1 MKKAILFLC
10 VFVLMSSGA
19 YAYELD
25 TSVDAEIK
33 QKYNS
38 TKLSDEMLPQLPSNL
53 KNSATTSSLG
63 TSSTGSVSTQA
74 PKSAPVFDVQQ
85 AISII
90 KPSQTQKT
98 GPKIPRWTRFE
109 LKSEGKASSW
119 FGLNTSISFK
129 STNTVN
135 NGAVTVP
142 AGTTFKGNVVNSH
155 SSQITGNGGLLEI
168 KITSMRYEG
177 KDIPIN
183 AVITKVNG
191 KNIFFNRIK
200 GARQYIE
207 GVKNKVKSATNAYKK
222 GRSVSAKWSSNPVG
236 QILSPLPTI
245 GGFVAGTAGT
255 VASPLTG
262 LLQKGK
268 DVNIP
273 AGTLYEIRFI
283 EDAYIN

>member
-1 MKKAILFLC
+1 MKRIFLIILAFIS
-10 VFVLMSSGA
+10 VAPGVV
-19 YAYELD
+19 AYELD

-53 KNSATTSSLG
+53 KNSATSPSSA
-63 TSSTGSVSTQA
+63 SSGAVTTTKVQKTNPVSNTQQL
-74 PKSAPVFDVQQ
+74 VNLL
-85 AISII
+85 
-90 KPSQTQKT
+90 KPSQVQGT

-109 LKSEGKASSW
+109 LKSDGKASSW
-119 FGLNTSISFK
+119 LGLNTSLSFK
-129 STNTVN
+129 STQTVN
-135 NGAVTVP
+135 NGAITIP

-155 SSQITGNGGLLEI
+155 ASQITGNGGLLEI
-168 KITSMRYEG
+168 KITGMVYEG
-177 KDIPIN
+177 KTIPIN

-191 KNIFFNRIK
+191 ENILFNRIK

-222 GRSVSAKWSSNPVG
+222 GRSVSAKLSANPIG
-236 QILSPLPTI
+236 QIISPLPTI
-245 GGFVAGTAGT
+245 GGFVAGAAGT
-255 VASPLTG
+255 IASPLTG

>member
-1 MKKAILFLC
+1 MKKFGVTFLLFTMLVPAC
-10 VFVLMSSGA
+10 A
-19 YAYELD
+19 AYELD

-33 QKYNS
+33 KKYNS

-53 KNSATTSSLG
+53 KNSATSP
-63 TSSTGSVSTQA
+63 TSSTATTTTKTQV
-74 PKSAPVFDVQQ
+74 PKSTPVFDIQQ

-90 KPSQTQKT
+90 KPSQTQKA

-109 LKSEGKASSW
+109 LKSDGKASSW
-119 FGLNTSISFK
+119 FGLNTTISFK

-135 NGAVTVP
+135 NGKITVP
-142 AGTTFKGNVVNSH
+142 AGTAFKGTVVKSH
-155 SSQITGNGGLLEI
+155 ASQITGNGGLLEI
-168 KITSMRYEG
+168 KITSMRYDG
-177 KDIPIN
+177 KDIPIS

-191 KNIFFNRIK
+191 ENIFFNRIK

-222 GRSVSAKWSSNPVG
+222 GRSVSAKLSANPIG

-245 GGFVAGTAGT
+245 GGFLAGAAGT

-283 EDAYIN
+283 EDAYLN